1 MAEFT
6 DRLAAYCADRDGI
19 ETDGEVLRKHV
30 LDWFGVVI
38 GGAAHA
44 DSTPALFEGSGL
56 AGVDAGDGTATVL
69 PTGERVSPDTAA
81 LVNGTLAH
89 SLDFDDTHLGSSL
102 HPGAPSI
109 AAALATAEAT
119 GASSER
125 LLAGVAAG
133 YDVAC
138 TVGEAVNPDAHYARG
153 FHITATCGTFGATAA
168 AGVVRGLTEREFANA
183 FGVNGSQAA
192 GSLQFLENGAWNK
205 RLHPGL
211 AARRAVTSVG
221 LAAAGF
227 EGAAEPIEG
236 QFGFFEGYTDDAR
249 PERIERL
256 VERNAVEETGLKPYP
271 CCRYMHPAIDA
282 LRELASSV
290 DPDGVSR
297 VEVALPEAGVR
308 LTGDPIESKRRPEN
322 FFDCQ
327 FSMPFAAALVLE
339 KGAAGAEPFLRAAGR
354 LDDAPRFEE
363 SGFRRLMDATSVT
376 TDPEVQEAF
385 PDRWCARV
393 VIEADG
399 VEERFVDVPYGEPDD
414 PMSWDR
420 VIEKTRGLIET
431 SGTDV
436 DPDALAAAVAELPD
450 RSIEE
455 LLAVAT
461 E

>member
-6 DRLAAYCADRDGI
+6 DRLAAYCAGLDGTVSAD
-19 ETDGEVLRKHV
+19 ETLRKHV
-30 LDWFGVVI
+30 LDWFGVAI

-44 DSTPALFEGSGL
+44 DSTPALLEGTGF
-56 AGVDAGDGTATVL
+56 AGGGAATVI
-69 PTGERVSPDTAA
+69 PSGERVSPDAGA

-125 LLAGVAAG
+125 FLAGVAAG

-138 TVGEAVNPDAHYARG
+138 TVGEAVNPDAHYAQG

-168 AGVVRGLTEREFANA
+168 AGVVRGLSEEEVENA

-211 AARRAVTSVG
+211 AARRAVTAVE

-236 QFGFFEGYTDDAR
+236 EFGFFEGYTHDAR
-249 PERIERL
+249 PEAIERL
-256 VERNAVEETGLKPYP
+256 AGRNAVEETGLKPYP

-282 LRELASSV
+282 LRELATSV
-290 DPDGVSR
+290 DPDEVTN

-308 LTGDPIESKRRPEN
+308 LTGAPIESKRRPEN
-322 FFDCQ
+322 FVDCQ
-327 FSMPFAAALVLE
+327 FSMPFAAALALVE
-339 KGAAGAEPFLRAAGR
+339 GAAGAEPFLRTAGR
-354 LDDAPRFEE
+354 LDESPRFEDQ
-363 SGFRRLMDATSVT
+363 GFRRLMDATSVD
-376 TDPEVQEAF
+376 TDADVQDAF
-385 PDRWCARV
+385 PERWCARV
-393 VIEADG
+393 SVEADE
-399 VEERFVDVPYGEPDD
+399 VYERFVDVPYGEPDD

-420 VIEKTRGLIET
+420 VTEKTRGLVGT
-431 SGTDV
+431 SEVDV
-436 DPDALAAAVAELPD
+436 DPDALATAVAELPE

-455 LLAVAT
+455 LMAVAT
-461 E
+461 GG